1 MRHFSVPAAVL
12 CALLTVS
19 LFISCA
25 EDLPEPAGETEVTGA
40 PSEVTEFEEPDY
52 PEKDYGGRAFS
63 ILYLE
68 WGTYQHYFFADEL
81 TGENMNDALY
91 KRQSAVSEAFNIVFT
106 RQGVIGHNDVK
117 TNLSAS
123 VLAGDGAYDLVLAH
137 CYIPLTAMITEN
149 LLYNWYDIP
158 FIDMTAVYWNS
169 YNDRLAVNGI
179 LPFAASDYMITDPNG
194 VFFNK
199 DLVRAYNLED
209 PYDDVESGKWTWTR
223 LTEVA
228 RGVSGDLD
236 GNGVY
241 NENDLYGFMGELG
254 WQFDGIRNSIGEKV
268 ISAGEDGQLTVN
280 PYTEKT
286 AGAVN
291 QIYDLLYTGNTSFTW
306 GYNPEYDPNHG
317 GIPPVD
323 FGQGQALFYLVP
335 LSSARAYRA
344 TEVDFGI
351 LPFPK
356 YDEAQERYITTNWS
370 GLMCVPV
377 TVSDPE
383 LVGIVCEMLAV
394 EGRKS
399 VRPAY
404 FDVLLASKIAR
415 DEESVRMLDI
425 IYDNCEYDLG
435 LNYSGGN
442 IWYMMSQLM
451 TAKNTDIASFFEK
464 NVKNDQLQLDKL
476 RDAFLNYGA

>member
-1 MRHFSVPAAVL
+1 MGKSKLASAL
-12 CALLTVS
+12 CALLALCFFV
-19 LFISCA
+19 SCA
-25 EDLPEPAGETEVTGA
+25 QDLPQTGGETAVTSDA
-40 PSEVTEFEEPDY
+40 AETAEFAEPDY
-52 PEKDYGGRAFS
+52 PDKDYGGRAFN

-81 TGENMNDALY
+81 TGESMNDTLH
-91 KRQSAVSEAFNIVFT
+91 KRQTAVEEALNIEFT
-106 RQGVIGHNDVK
+106 RQGVTGHYDVK
-117 TNLSAS
+117 SNLSAS
-123 VLAGDGAYDLVLAH
+123 VHAGDGGYDLVLAH

-158 FIDMTAVYWNS
+158 FIDMAAVYWNS

-179 LPFAASDYMITDPNG
+179 LPYASSDYIITDPNS

-199 DLVRAYNLED
+199 DLVRAYNLRS
-209 PYDDVESGKWTWTR
+209 PYDQVTGGQWTWTG
-223 LTEVA
+223 LTEMA
-228 RGVSGDLD
+228 RGVSEDLD
-236 GNGVY
+236 GNGVFD
-241 NENDLYGFMGELG
+241 ENDQYGFMGELG
-254 WQFDGIRNSIGEKV
+254 WQFDGIRNAIGEKV
-268 ISAGEDGQLTVN
+268 VSVDTDGRLVIN

-286 AGAVN
+286 AEVVN
-291 QIYDLLYTGNTSFTW
+291 QIYDLLYTDNTSFTW
-306 GYNPEYDPNHG
+306 GYSEVYDPNHG

-377 TVSDPE
+377 TVTDPE

-404 FDVLLASKIAR
+404 YDVLLASKIAR
-415 DEESVRMLDI
+415 DNESVVMLDI

-435 LNYSGGN
+435 LNYGGGN

-451 TAKNTDIASFFEK
+451 TAKDTNIASFFEK
-464 NVKNDQLQLDKL
+464 NLKQDQLNLDKL
-476 RDAFLNYGA
+476 HEAFLEYGA